1 MVSSKNYLV
10 ETKDDGMKHHGMK
23 NDGMKHFDMKKI
35 YGIEHYGRK
44 GYANDYQVWG
54 GRAWCELATIGIMTK

>member
-10 ETKDDGMKHHGMK
+10 ETKDDGMKHHAMK

-54 GRAWCELATIGIMTK
+54 GGRGVNWQR